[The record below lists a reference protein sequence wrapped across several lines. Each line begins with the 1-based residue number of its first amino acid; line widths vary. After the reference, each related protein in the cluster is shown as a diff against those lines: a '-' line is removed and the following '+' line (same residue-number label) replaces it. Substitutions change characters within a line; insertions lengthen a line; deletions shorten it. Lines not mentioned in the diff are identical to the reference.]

1 MCEINEN
8 KMNVKAMKYKR
19 NQVSVMPS
27 CSLQNG
33 QVLLLHA
40 VEKEN
45 QGSGT
50 HIKDPVRLRFRTWNR
65 TPFEILDDKSVHLS
79 LSNN

>member
-1 MCEINEN
+1 
-8 KMNVKAMKYKR
+8 MNVKAMKYKR

-40 VEKEN
+40 EKEKEKEN